1 MVSDPELYEL
11 AERVGQKLH
20 AAERRLVTAE
30 SCTAGWVA
38 KALTDVP
45 GSSHWFECGYVT
57 YSDAAKLRDL
67 GVAARTLAGFGAV
80 SEQSVREMAAG
91 ALRVSGATVA
101 VAVSGLAGPDGGTP
115 GKAVGTGWFFTA
127 ARHALSVDIPTEPK
141 LFGGASPAARP
152 QAGRARRAPTRT
164 APPAGGQP
172 LLLSFDHL
180 AHWARAQILCALG
193 TGEPEAAQA
202 AAERGEVMA
211 AGAPELSARLKNETA
226 AAGFSPDLKPFRAH
240 VTVARKVPHAPA
252 ALAVPP
258 VLWRFDAFA
267 LIESRTDPGGP
278 VYSVIESYLLVKAE
292 KAHE

>member
-1 MVSDPELYEL
+1 LSPSREPT
-11 AERVGQKLH
+11 
-20 AAERRLVTAE
+20 RRLFFALWPDGEQRGALHSATREGVR
-30 SCTAGWVA
+30 SCGGRA
-38 KALTDVP
+38 VP
-45 GSSHWFECGYVT
+45 APGLHV
-57 YSDAAKLRDL
+57 
-67 GVAARTLAGFGAV
+67 TLAFLGAV
-80 SEQSVREMAAG
+80 PEG
-91 ALRVSGATVA
+91 RVAE
-101 VAVSGLAGPDGGTP
+101 LD
-115 GKAVGTGWFFTA
+115 
-127 ARHALSVDIPTEPK
+127 RI
-141 LFGGASPAARP
+141 
-152 QAGRARRAPTRT
+152 ARRVAQVF
-164 APPAGGQP
+164 PARGQP
-172 LLLSFDHL
+172 LLLSFDRL

-193 TGEPEAAQA
+193 AGEPEAAQA
-202 AAERGEVMA
+202 AAERGEAMA